1 MLVDIEG
8 LILKTNAQLVAVVLY
23 SVESTVVDIDCS
35 FISSGTTSGRPVY
48 NTIISIERVIIGQ
61 AICNEER

>member
-35 FISSGTTSGRPVY
+35 FISSGTKSGRPVY

-61 AICNEER
+61 ATCNEER